1 METKDLQMVDS
12 FKNLTKNIVNFFE
25 NNLYEK
31 HDISCSELS
40 VLKVVYES
48 EEEGKKI
55 NITELSTI
63 LKMTK
68 SAASQL
74 IAKLEKKSLVKR
86 KINIFDKKI
95 NYITLT
101 EEAKVGYE
109 DNQKKYSEIVN
120 KVIESMGE
128 KDSKDLSRLLEKLS
142 DIIKNLGEVA

>member
-25 NNLYEK
+25 NSLYEN

-40 VLKVVYES
+40 VLKVIYES
-48 EEEGKKI
+48 EKDARKI
-55 NITELSTI
+55 NVTELSSI

-120 KVIESMGE
+120 KVIEKMGE

-142 DIIKNLGEVA
+142 NIIKNLGEVA